1 MIAGRMQASISSKQ
15 RKGAR
20 VAVLAVD
27 YLNDECTAEVL
38 LGVPLKVSIETKLE
52 R

>member
-1 MIAGRMQASISSKQ
+1 MHAGIDELKTTQ
-15 RKGAR
+15 RRA
-20 VAVLAVD
+20 VAVLGVD